1 MEIVRG
7 RLYRVVVEY
16 PWGRKVEVLT
26 REVVREADGT
36 VRWADGGAWARLDV
50 VIGETADRV
59 TGWHEGHTD
68 VTVRIEP
75 AGREEE
81 R

>member
-16 PWGRKVEVLT
+16 PWGKRVEVVT
-26 REVVREADGT
+26 REVVRETDGT
-36 VRWADGGAWARLDV
+36 VRWAGEDGGGALDV
-50 VIGETADRV
+50 VIGETEARLL
-59 TGWHEGHTD
+59 GWHEGHTD

-75 AGREEE
+75 AE
-81 R
+81 